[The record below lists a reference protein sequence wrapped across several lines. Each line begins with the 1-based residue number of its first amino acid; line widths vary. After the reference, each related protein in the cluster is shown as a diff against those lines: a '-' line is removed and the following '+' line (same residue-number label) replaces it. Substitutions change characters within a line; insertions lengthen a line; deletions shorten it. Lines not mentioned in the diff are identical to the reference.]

1 MVAVMVLVISHPRLI
16 VGFVIL
22 YWSSDARYHPAG
34 MTIGGRNTENTPRI
48 ARMVRPVRVHFAH
61 QSSRRSFQ
69 ARCAE
74 LAATAKTPQLRATL
88 LDLSKSWVRLAESV
102 EKTYALMDEDDVD
115 LKKSA

>member
-1 MVAVMVLVISHPRLI
+1 MPGDPKEFRLN
-16 VGFVIL
+16 
-22 YWSSDARYHPAG
+22 A
-34 MTIGGRNTENTPRI
+34 M
-48 ARMVRPVRVHFAH
+48 
-61 QSSRRSFQ
+61 
-69 ARCAE
+69 RCAE